1 MTKQVFLAGLLALQA
16 LAASATTLTG
26 RVVNNQSGVVLGGA
40 EVAVAS
46 TAASADAGGFF
57 RLLDVAPGPA
67 LLRVKLADGSRF
79 SVRLVI
85 PDSPRYFVELD
96 QARHGP
102 PEADDEY

>member
-1 MTKQVFLAGLLALQA
+1 MATRVFLAGLIAMQG

-26 RVVNNQSGVVLGGA
+26 RVVNNQSGVLLAGA
-40 EVAVAS
+40 EVAL
-46 TAASADAGGFF
+46 ASAEVSTDASGFF
-57 RLLDVAPGPA
+57 SLPDVAPGPA
-67 LLRVKLADGSRF
+67 LLRVKLADGSGF

-85 PDSPRYFVELD
+85 PESPRYFVELD